1 MRQSPKPYFLSS
13 KRVYKV
19 KHVGQLLKTL
29 SLLSSLLTA
38 FLITGIFDCRMLSH
52 DSLILKFPA
61 DSN

>member
-1 MRQSPKPYFLSS
+1 M
-13 KRVYKV
+13 

-38 FLITGIFDCRMLSH
+38 FLITGIFDCRMLSY